1 MVRAYRSILSDRKIL
16 NKIAPFTITLAVVLL
31 AYFFPQGDLK
41 SIIIFAFLIFVFA
54 IYKFDFRIPIG
65 YGLSLLVITAVLISQ
80 KLEDSARQ
88 LPVLSYWILSASVI
102 GLIFD
107 NYRKRDLKFNAG
119 KVEENPS

>member
-65 YGLSLLVITAVLISQ
+65 YGLSFLVITAVLISL

-88 LPVLSYWILSASVI
+88 LAALSYWILSAGVI

-107 NYRKRDLKFNAG
+107 YYRKRDLKFNAG

>member
-54 IYKFDFRIPIG
+54 IYKFDFRILIG

-88 LPVLSYWILSASVI
+88 LAALSYWILSASVI

-107 NYRKRDLKFNAG
+107 YYRKRDLKFNAG
-119 KVEENPS
+119 KVEENPI

>member
-1 MVRAYRSILSDRKIL
+1 MVRPYRSILSDRKIL

-41 SIIIFAFLIFVFA
+41 PIIIFAFLIFVFA

>member
-1 MVRAYRSILSDRKIL
+1 MVRAYRSILSDRRIL

-88 LPVLSYWILSASVI
+88 LAVLSYWILSASVI

-107 NYRKRDLKFNAG
+107 YYRKRDLKFNAG

>member
-1 MVRAYRSILSDRKIL
+1 MARAYRSILSDRKIL

-31 AYFFPQGDLK
+31 AYFFPQGGLK

-54 IYKFDFRIPIG
+54 IYKFDFRILIG

-88 LPVLSYWILSASVI
+88 LAVLSYWILSAGVI

-107 NYRKRDLKFNAG
+107 YYRKRDLKFNAG

>member
-41 SIIIFAFLIFVFA
+41 SIIIFAFLIIVFA

-65 YGLSLLVITAVLISQ
+65 YGLSLLVITAVLISL

-88 LPVLSYWILSASVI
+88 LAALSYWILSAGVI

-107 NYRKRDLKFNAG
+107 YYRKRDLKFNAG

>member
-1 MVRAYRSILSDRKIL
+1 MVRPYRSILSDRKIL

-31 AYFFPQGDLK
+31 AYFFPRGDK
-41 SIIIFAFLIFVFA
+41 SIIIFAFLIIVFA

-80 KLEDSARQ
+80 KLEDSARH
-88 LPVLSYWILSASVI
+88 LAVLSYWILSASVI

-107 NYRKRDLKFNAG
+107 YYRKRDLKFNAG

>member
-31 AYFFPQGDLK
+31 AYFFPRGDK
-41 SIIIFAFLIFVFA
+41 SIIIFAFLIIVFA

-80 KLEDSARQ
+80 KLEDSARH
-88 LPVLSYWILSASVI
+88 LAVLSYWILSASVI

-107 NYRKRDLKFNAG
+107 YYRKRDLKFNAG

>member
-65 YGLSLLVITAVLISQ
+65 YGLSLLVITAVLISL

-88 LPVLSYWILSASVI
+88 LAVLSYWILSASVI

-107 NYRKRDLKFNAG
+107 YYRKRDLKFNAG